1 MEKFL
6 RVVGRRV
13 PPPVGVMPSQEAREA
28 MTRLAS
34 YLTRAPKGIF
44 RYKSHEEANRDRAK
58 WLVAAMVDKQ
68 KNG

>member
-13 PPPVGVMPSQEAREA
+13 QPPVGELPSAEARAA
-28 MTRLAS
+28 MSGMAK

-44 RYKSHEEANRDRAK
+44 RYKSHEEANRDREK
-58 WLVAAMVDKQ
+58 WQVAAMLDKQ
-68 KNG
+68 ARG